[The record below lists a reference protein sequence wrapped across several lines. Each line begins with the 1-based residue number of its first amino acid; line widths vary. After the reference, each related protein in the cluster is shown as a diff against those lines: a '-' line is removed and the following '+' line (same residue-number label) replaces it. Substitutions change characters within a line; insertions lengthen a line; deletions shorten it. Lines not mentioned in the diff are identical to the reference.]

1 MHLPSNSSL
10 TNVNEDSILLF
21 NYICFCGYILFEQ
34 LRQQLGSYATASLAL
49 LSQRLRRSSQQ
60 SIRFLRKL
68 KFIRSSRINIRINNS
83 LCSSRL
89 KRELYQYSDRK
100 SAIHC
105 PRERSHHRT
114 LSLLNLPSVP
124 DELFLR
130 TIFLSHR

>member
-1 MHLPSNSSL
+1 MNLTSNSSL
-10 TNVNEDSILLF
+10 INVNEDSILLF
-21 NYICFCGYILFEQ
+21 NYICFCGYLLFEQ
-34 LRQQLGSYATASLAL
+34 LPQQLGSYATTSFASL
-49 LSQRLRRSSQQ
+49 SKRLRRSSQQ

-68 KFIRSSRINIRINNS
+68 KFIRSSRINIRLNNS

-114 LSLLNLPSVP
+114 LPLLNLPSFP

-130 TIFLSHR
+130 TIFLSNR